1 MKFRLFRS
9 LLFEF
14 IIVVIYL
21 LLYSNLMAQDSTNIE
36 LHYRMVLDARISEF
50 QYSQPSRIMNFIPNI
65 GTTTI
70 VSNGQIKVAPSLSLS
85 LSQFL
90 RDSKEQKI
98 LNAKISSITKSVEL
112 EKKEDYNKI
121 ATLNKQINMVK
132 EELKIKLDI
141 LTLKEKIHAYDS
153 SRFANHQ
160 IDPDAFYRSK
170 IDILTAQYELRLIY
184 QKLSSLQFQIQNLY
198 RYE

>member
-1 MKFRLFRS
+1 
-9 LLFEF
+9 
-14 IIVVIYL
+14 
-21 LLYSNLMAQDSTNIE
+21 MAQDSTNIE